1 MNFLYFVIH
10 ILIIIF
16 INVFFTDTVTKQIRQ
31 KYCNSYLPVQYS
43 LDELTSAPLDDMF
56 VDLRLQKFET
66 NKLPETLP
74 YRDVEEMQRRMQL
87 SKVIQ
92 IPQLFDVL
100 QDKVAPHN
108 VLIRGKAG
116 VGKTTLVKQMSKQ
129 WAEKKL
135 WNDIKYLFVVTLR
148 ELPQDRKWTLAD
160 LLLGELTLSEEEKTV
175 TINEIYKHPEDTMV
189 VIEGLDE
196 FPEYRFSKERGR
208 VRNEEVNL
216 NVLISGII
224 GGIMLPGAKVLVTSR
239 PTDQLPSQVC
249 NRVTEIYGFSKEN
262 IEKYVDKFSGG
273 DSELQQFIRRYLDTN
288 VNVATYCYIPVQCSF
303 VCMCLAD
310 IHSSNRAGNMAVVKT
325 ITQLYVYAVM
335 YLIRKLHPALKND
348 VTQMDSEAIFNKVGD
363 SIKKHA
369 IVATRCTLSSPLRL
383 ILYKEDLKE
392 ISAVDRQ
399 SGFLDESLTTDA
411 VSLGLRR
418 QCWSYTHLTVQE
430 FLAAVGLLMGH
441 YITVSQLIKSRT
453 SVRQHE
459 VLITFVVGLLS
470 DPTNADFM
478 KKCLGSADNQRIPP
492 AYQQLDPHTVI
503 KELASQTDPL
513 KLTTLVHEAQLP
525 ELVDI
530 VPDTIESH
538 QVCHTEM
545 MSLSWVLQQQKCRII
560 KLE

>member
-1 MNFLYFVIH
+1 MNFEKFCIH
-10 ILIIIF
+10 MLIIIF

-43 LDELTSAPLDDMF
+43 LDTLTHAPLDDMF

-66 NKLPETLP
+66 NKLPETLS
-74 YRDVEEMQRRMQL
+74 YRDVEEMQRCKQ
-87 SKVIQ
+87 SSEAIQ
-92 IPQLFDVL
+92 VPQLFDVL

-116 VGKTTLVKQMSKQ
+116 VGKTTFVKQMSKQ

-148 ELPQDRKWTLAD
+148 ELQQDRKWTLAD
-160 LLLGELTLSEEEKTV
+160 LLLGELRLSEEEKTV
-175 TINEIYKHPEDTMV
+175 AINEICKHSEDTMV
-189 VIEGLDE
+189 AIEGLDE
-196 FPEYRFSKERGR
+196 FPEYLFSKERR
-208 VRNEEVNL
+208 RMRNEVNL

-224 GGIMLPGAKVLVTSR
+224 SGVMLPGAKVLVTSR

-262 IEKYVDKFSGG
+262 IEKYVNKFSGG

-335 YLIRKLHPALKND
+335 HLIRKLHPALKND
-348 VTQMDSEAIFNKVGD
+348 VTQMDSEALFNKVGD

-369 IVATRCTLSSPLRL
+369 TVATRCTLSSPLRL

-411 VSLGLRR
+411 VALGLRR
-418 QCWSYTHLTVQE
+418 QCWSFTHLTVQE
-430 FLAAVGLLMGH
+430 FLAAVGLLMGRRK
-441 YITVSQLIKSRT
+441 YVSQLIKSET

-459 VLITFVVGLLS
+459 VLISFVVGLLC
-470 DPTNADFM
+470 DPRNDEFM
-478 KKCLGSADNQRIPP
+478 VQCLGSAENRCIARAHRRP
-492 AYQQLDPHTVI
+492 DPHKFV
-503 KELASQTDPL
+503 KKLAPKIDPL
-513 KLTTLVHEAQLP
+513 KLATLVHEAQLP

-530 VPDTIESH
+530 IPETIESD
-538 QVCHTEM
+538 QVFHTEM
-545 MSLSWVLQQQKCRII
+545 MSLSWVMQQQQCRII
-560 KLE
+560 KLQ